1 MGTTFS
7 SPKPEEVQITQPT
20 PIQQDVSP
28 VRQDATDPFNQVMRP
43 PSPSQMSQRPPS
55 PSQMASVADPIAQSS
70 GGLDMTQLQ
79 AKSTQKRQSSINCR
93 SAFQALNL
101 DVVPYWKNS
110 CQIDIDQVD
119 YVWIFSSYNGNGW
132 WFMNPTVNSHVE
144 KLYQDSIAGTGQ
156 PEDNHLVIGGHD
168 FKYNFEKMCQ
178 INRSTGT
185 NRTIRRLDMSKV
197 KEIEQAC
204 GEQFQRSD
212 FIWLY
217 QAGSAYV
224 PFMANYQEEL
234 EAAYQ
239 DYLDNPNDENYLH
252 YNFKYSN
259 GYEYQI
265 NYRKKTQLNRHT
277 GVRRAISRVPRSD
290 IENHAE
296 YQQSAGFG
304 KTQSYHLPRP
314 TQASQPVADLNSFD
328 KVQTL
333 NDLNSES
340 ECDSDCDCNCEKEEE
355 IAVNNQTPFDEPT
368 VAPVDIAEPEVV
380 VGTQLPTA
388 GFWSYRSN
396 LISPW
401 IPSTIWPSNDQSQNK
416 DKSD

>member
-7 SPKPEEVQITQPT
+7 NPQPEVQSTQRAQS
-20 PIQQDVSP
+20 PIPSTELAVNDSM
-28 VRQDATDPFNQVMRP
+28 RQDMTDPFNQPMRSSTP
-43 PSPSQMSQRPPS
+43 TPTPTPSQRPPS
-55 PSQMASVADPIAQSS
+55 PSQVTVAQSS
-70 GGLDMTQLQ
+70 GGLDVSQLQ
-79 AKSTQKRQSSINCR
+79 PRATQKRQSSINCR

-110 CQIDIDQVD
+110 CQIDIDKVD

-144 KLYQDSIAGTGQ
+144 KLYQDSLEGTGDA
-156 PEDNHLVIGGHD
+156 EDNHLVIGGHD
-168 FKYNFEKMCQ
+168 FKYNFDKMCQ

-217 QAGSAYV
+217 QAGSAHV

-239 DYLDNPNDENYLH
+239 DYLDNLNDEHYLH

-259 GYEYQI
+259 GYEYQL
-265 NYRKKTQLNRHT
+265 NFRKKTQLNRHT
-277 GVRRAISRVPRSD
+277 GVRRAISRVPRSE
-290 IENHAE
+290 IENHPE
-296 YQQSAGFG
+296 YQASAGFG
-304 KTQSYHLPRP
+304 KTQSYHLPQSTQP
-314 TQASQPVADLNSFD
+314 TADLNSFD
-328 KVQTL
+328 QVRTL
-333 NDLNSES
+333 NDLSSES
-340 ECDSDCDCNCEKEEE
+340 DSDGDDDLPELEEE
-355 IAVNNQTPFDEPT
+355 KPNNNTPFDEPT
-368 VAPVDIAEPEVV
+368 VAPVAISEPDVSSS
-380 VGTQLPTA
+380 TQLPTA
-388 GFWSYRSN
+388 GFWSYRPAV
-396 LISPW
+396 LVSPW
-401 IPSTIWPSNDQSQNK
+401 VSTVWPDNEK
-416 DKSD
+416 DKIKSD